1 MENSDRV
8 GVGRREI
15 DAVRVRGGAAEFKSP
30 ADGTE
35 IDAIDRSV
43 GIVVSDGIKN
53 ANVLRV

>member
-1 MENSDRV
+1 MENSDRI

-15 DAVRVRGGAAEFKSP
+15 DAVRVRGGAAEFKSA

-53 ANVLRV
+53 ADMLGI